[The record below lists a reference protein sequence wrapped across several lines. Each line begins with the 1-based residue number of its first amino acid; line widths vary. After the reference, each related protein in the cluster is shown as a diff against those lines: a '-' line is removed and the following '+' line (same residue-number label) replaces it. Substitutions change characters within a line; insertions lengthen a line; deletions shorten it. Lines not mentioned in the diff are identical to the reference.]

1 MKRDENVNDRN
12 FAFKVIHSKLYVVVN
27 YVVEGLFGVLV
38 RGRVMTL
45 EVVVWAPVKNE
56 SR

>member
-1 MKRDENVNDRN
+1 MNDRN